1 MLNGILGK
9 KIDQTQ
15 KFTSQGE
22 RIPVTRIQ
30 AGPCPVVQI
39 KTKDKDGYW
48 AIQLGLGS
56 KKKANK
62 PLEGRLKKAKTK
74 APPFFLQEI
83 RLKEPGEKPGFELG
97 EMVTVDKIFKQGDII
112 DVIGVSKGKGFA
124 GVVKRWGFRGG
135 PRTHGQ
141 SDRER
146 APGSIGAGTTPGR
159 VWKGKK
165 MAGRLGHQKTTVKNL
180 QVFAVEPK
188 ENLLLIK
195 GLVPGPRGGL
205 LMIRKVKEGKS
216 LVEVEVKEPSSDKTT
231 ESKKEE
237 NAD

>member
-1 MLNGILGK
+1 MLNSILGI

-48 AIQLGLGS
+48 AIQLGLGRR
-56 KKKANK
+56 KKANK
-62 PLEGRLKKAKTK
+62 PLEGHLKKAKIET
-74 APPFFLQEI
+74 PPLFLQEI
-83 RLKEPGEKPGFELG
+83 RAHQPETSANLKIGDEIKAEDVFKPGDL
-97 EMVTVDKIFKQGDII
+97 V
-112 DVIGVSKGKGFA
+112 DVIGTSKGKGFA
-124 GVVKRWGFRGG
+124 GVVKRWGFAGG

-159 VWKGKK
+159 VLKGKK
-165 MAGRLGHQKTTVKNL
+165 MAGRLGHQRTTIKNL
-180 QVFAVEPK
+180 EVFAIEPEK
-188 ENLLLIK
+188 NLLLVK

-205 LMIRKVKEGKS
+205 LMIRKVKEGKP
-216 LVEVEVKEPSSDKTT
+216 LVAVESKEEPS
-231 ESKKEE
+231 KEE

>member
-1 MLNGILGK
+1 MLKSILGT

-15 KFTSQGE
+15 KFTSRGE
-22 RIPVTRIQ
+22 KIPVTRVQ

-39 KTKDKDGYW
+39 KTKEKDGYT

-62 PLEGRLKKAKTK
+62 PREGHLKKAKTET
-74 APPFFLQEI
+74 PPLFLAEI
-83 RLKEPGEKPGFELG
+83 RFDDSGEKPDFQLG
-97 EMVTVDKIFKQGDII
+97 EVVTVDKVFKPGDIV
-112 DVIGVSKGKGFA
+112 DVAGTSKGKGFA
-124 GVVKRWGFRGG
+124 GVVKRWGFAGG
-135 PRTHGQ
+135 PKTHGQ

-165 MAGRLGHQKTTVKNL
+165 MAGHLGHQRTTIRNL
-180 QVFAVEPK
+180 QVFEVDPK

-205 LMIRKVKEGKS
+205 LMIKKVGEGK
-216 LVEVEVKEPSSDKTT
+216 LEDETEAKPEEKEVKKEEVKEK
-231 ESKKEE
+231 